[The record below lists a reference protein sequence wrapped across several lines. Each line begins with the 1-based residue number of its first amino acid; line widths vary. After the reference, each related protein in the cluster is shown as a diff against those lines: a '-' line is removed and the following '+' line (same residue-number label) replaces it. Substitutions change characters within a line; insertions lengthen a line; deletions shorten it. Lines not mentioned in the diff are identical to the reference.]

1 MSFLLGTTLVAVVM
15 AVACALPGVFVV
27 LRKNSMLVDGIGHAV
42 LPGIVIG
49 YALTQDLGSPWLIL
63 GAALAGLVVV
73 LGNEYLTRTGL
84 LTGDSPQGLVFPALF
99 SIGVIMVT
107 ANFAN
112 IHLDTHAVLVG
123 DLNLASFDQLT
134 IDAPGGASHLNLG
147 PVYLY
152 VMSAVLLAN
161 AAFIALFYRQLK
173 ISTFDPQF
181 ARSLGIRSGALN
193 TAFMFLVSV
202 TVTAAFNGAGAILV
216 IALVVAPPATAYLLT
231 DRLPVMICL
240 TVGIAGAGAV
250 AGFWMAYAANAA
262 TSAGMS
268 VFYGV
273 VFLLALAASRA
284 ARANRRRSALQRPTG
299 PEWAVPETVGAA
311 SVREPAGHDTACCSP
326 FKTHTASVAER
337 PSTNGAPSP
346 TCTCRESE

>member
-1 MSFLLGTTLVAVVM
+1 MSFLLGATLVAVTM
-15 AVACALPGVFVV
+15 AMACALPGVFVV

-49 YALTQDLGSPWLIL
+49 YAITQDLGSPWLIL

-84 LTGDSPQGLVFPALF
+84 LAGDSPQGLVFPALF

-107 ANFAN
+107 ADFAN

-123 DLNLASFDQLT
+123 DLNLASFQQLT
-134 IDAPGGASHLNLG
+134 IEAPGRSPNLDLG

-152 VMSAVLLAN
+152 VMLAVLLVNVAFL
-161 AAFIALFYRQLK
+161 AAFYRQLK
-173 ISTFDPQF
+173 LTTFDPQF
-181 ARSLGIRSGALN
+181 ARTLGIRSGALN
-193 TAFMFLVSV
+193 TGFMFLVSI

-216 IALVVAPPATAYLLT
+216 IALIVAPPATAYLLT
-231 DRLPVMICL
+231 DRLPVMIGL

-250 AGFWMAYAANAA
+250 GGFWAAYAANAA

-273 VFLLALAASRA
+273 VFLLVLAATRA
-284 ARANRRRSALQRPTG
+284 ARARRRRSSLQRTTGTRPTT
-299 PEWAVPETVGAA
+299 PEQALIG
-311 SVREPAGHDTACCSP
+311 
-326 FKTHTASVAER
+326 
-337 PSTNGAPSP
+337 
-346 TCTCRESE
+346 